1 MSTPTRGKLAYKFLF
16 WFLLISLA
24 PMGVVGWHLVD
35 ISQNVL
41 KDESLRNQESL
52 AIGFADTANNYITTF
67 KNVLAV
73 ASRLEGFSGMDSV
86 HQERHLKRV
95 MQQHPAFLE
104 LSVFDNAGQELV
116 RLGRFIPSKPE
127 MRNFN
132 DSPPFRLALKH
143 GEYTGSLVRLR
154 GLYPT
159 LTIAV
164 AIVDA
169 GTQGADRKGV
179 LIGKVS
185 LNALTQMLHQEFPKE
200 GRSQAAVVAP
210 EVQGSFLVAHSD
222 PSKVFR
228 VDAALPDEILKV
240 ILTQSDKKGGGRIE
254 LKDKTSVLGAF
265 AEVKGVNWI
274 VYVQQPIETAYLAA
288 TQMRR
293 QIAKVFVWVVVVTL
307 LLSLAVAGHITQP
320 IRALKKAADQITTG
334 DFEDLP
340 EMTMTND
347 EIGDLAQSFLQ
358 MSDSLKEKTG
368 ELMHAKEELEKFT
381 RFLEKR
387 VEARTRELRAAQDE
401 LIKKERLAAI
411 GQMASVVGHEIRNP
425 LAVIN
430 NSIFFIKAKLAK
442 EGESDPKVAR
452 HISIIQSEVKQANGI
467 IDEILTYSRSREFK
481 PERASLNAF
490 LEDLISIYPYPPHVE
505 VIKQFDPRNPMV
517 QIDPDEL
524 RQACRNLIGNGVEV
538 MPKSGYS
545 SVKTEIVDEN
555 WVRLDIGDTG
565 PGIPQDVLD
574 KIFTAFFTTKARGTG
589 LGLAVVR
596 KVIDRHRGKVDV
608 RTAKG
613 QGTTFSVFL
622 PLDKTP
628 EDAAGAPAAPAQAAP
643 LSPLPPPPTSQD
655 ANPPQTAIRPV
666 DPNIVGKG

>member
-1 MSTPTRGKLAYKFLF
+1 MNTPRRGKLAYKFLF
-16 WFLLISLA
+16 WFLLISLV
-24 PMGVVGWHLVD
+24 PMGVVGWHLVG
-35 ISQNVL
+35 ISQTVL

-52 AIGFADTANNYITTF
+52 AIGFADTVSNYITTF

-73 ASRLEGFSGMDSV
+73 ASRLEGFSSMDSLK
-86 HQERHLKRV
+86 QERHLKRV

-104 LSVFDNAGQELV
+104 LSVFEFTGQETV
-116 RLGRFIPSKPE
+116 RLGRFLPAEPE
-127 MRNFN
+127 MRSFRNR
-132 DSPPFRLALKH
+132 PPFREALKR
-143 GEYTGSLVRLR
+143 GEYVGGLSRLR

-164 AIVDA
+164 PIVETTP
-169 GTQGADRKGV
+169 TQQTIRKGV
-179 LIGKVS
+179 LLGRVS

-222 PSKVFR
+222 PKEVFR
-228 VDAALPDEILKV
+228 HDAHLPDEILKV
-240 ILTQSDKKGGGRIE
+240 ILTQSEKKGGGKIE
-254 LKDKTSVLGAF
+254 LRDRSSVLGAYS
-265 AEVKGVNWI
+265 EVRDVNWI

-288 TQMRR
+288 NRMRK
-293 QIAKVFVWVVVVTL
+293 QIAKVFFWVVGVTL

-320 IRALKKAADQITTG
+320 IRALKRAADQLTAG
-334 DFEDLP
+334 EFENLP

-358 MSDSLKEKTG
+358 MSESLKEKTG
-368 ELMHAKEELEKFT
+368 ELLHAKEELEKFT
-381 RFLEKR
+381 HFLEKR

-430 NSIFFIKAKLAK
+430 NSIFFIKAKLGK
-442 EGESDPKVAR
+442 EPEQDPKVER

-467 IDEILTYSRSREFK
+467 IDEILTYSRSRELQ
-481 PERASLNAF
+481 PEKISLNAF
-490 LEDLISIYPYPPHVE
+490 LEDLLSIYPFPPHVE
-505 VIKQFDPRNPMV
+505 VVKGFDPRDPKVN
-517 QIDPDEL
+517 IDPDEF
-524 RQACRNLIGNGVEV
+524 RQAARNLIGNGVEV
-538 MPKSGYS
+538 MPKQG
-545 SVKTEIVDEN
+545 VTTVRTEIVDEN
-555 WVRLDIGDTG
+555 WVRLDIGDAG

-596 KVIDRHRGKVDV
+596 KVVDRHGGRVDV
-608 RTAKG
+608 STAKG
-613 QGTTFSVFL
+613 QGTTFRIFL
-622 PLDKTP
+622 PLAKDTP
-628 EDAAGAPAAPAQAAP
+628 GGAPLPAPSAQAQMPAPPPAAGSDNAPPAT
-643 LSPLPPPPTSQD
+643 L
-655 ANPPQTAIRPV
+655 IRPV
-666 DPNIVGKG
+666 DPQSNA